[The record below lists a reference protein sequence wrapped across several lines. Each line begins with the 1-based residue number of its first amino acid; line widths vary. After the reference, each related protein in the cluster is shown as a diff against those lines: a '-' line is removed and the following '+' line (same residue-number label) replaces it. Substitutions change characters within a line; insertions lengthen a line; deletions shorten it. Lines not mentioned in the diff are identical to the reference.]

1 MAGTFKKYL
10 AEATK
15 QYDFVIKVA
24 GELDENFAD
33 NLETAL
39 NKFDVANLTA
49 GKKTPIQNVPLD
61 FPDLS
66 NTEVTVFETTL
77 NYPTTQFELRAYL
90 ADMLNTQQDYIRVRK
105 PGEPYEEYQ
114 KEQEDTTYEAK
125 LNDPDY
131 KYDGEGVSES
141 DKDGL
146 VVTEKGKETFL
157 QQLAKEQKE
166 RHQGEA

>member
-1 MAGTFKKYL
+1 MAGEFKKYL
-10 AEATK
+10 AEASK

-24 GELDENFAD
+24 GSLDENFEES
-33 NLETAL
+33 LEVAL
-39 NKFDVANLTA
+39 KKFDVANLTA

-61 FPDLS
+61 FPDLT

-90 ADMLNTQQDYIRVRK
+90 ADVLNTQQDYIRVRK

-114 KEQEDTTYEAK
+114 KEAEDAPYESK
-125 LNDPDY
+125 LM
-131 KYDGEGVSES
+131 DGEY
-141 DKDGL
+141 KDGDAVNKDEL

-166 RHQGEA
+166 RNQGDA

>member
-1 MAGTFKKYL
+1 MMAGTFKKYL

-33 NLETAL
+33 NLEVAL

-90 ADMLNTQQDYIRVRK
+90 ADVLNTQQDYIRVRK

-114 KEQEDTTYEAK
+114 AEKEDKPYEDK
-125 LNDPDY
+125 LM
-131 KYDGEGVSES
+131 DGEYKDAPKV
-141 DKDGL
+141 DKDEL
-146 VVTEKGKETFL
+146 VTTEKGKETFL

-166 RHQGEA
+166 RHQGDA

>member
-15 QYDFVIKVA
+15 QYDFIIKVA

-33 NLETAL
+33 NLEVAL

-90 ADMLNTQQDYIRVRK
+90 ADVLNTQQDYIRVRK

-114 KEQEDTTYEAK
+114 AEKEDKPYEDK
-125 LNDPDY
+125 LM
-131 KYDGEGVSES
+131 DGEYKDAPKV
-141 DKDGL
+141 DKDAL
-146 VVTEKGKETFL
+146 VTTEKGKETFL

-166 RHQGEA
+166 RYQGDA

>member
-15 QYDFVIKVA
+15 QYDFIIKVA

-33 NLETAL
+33 NLEVAL

-90 ADMLNTQQDYIRVRK
+90 ADVLNTQQDYIRVRK

-114 KEQEDTTYEAK
+114 VEKEDKPYEDK
-125 LNDPDY
+125 LM
-131 KYDGEGVSES
+131 DGEYKDAPKV
-141 DKDGL
+141 DKDEL
-146 VVTEKGKETFL
+146 VTTEKGKETFL

-166 RHQGEA
+166 RYQGDA